1 MQKCDLKT
9 SQDKARQIYHRKK
22 FICPTMH
29 KSHNHSV
36 EVESWQ
42 NENISALGHRHGLT
56 LLQKMADRP
65 HHW

>member
-1 MQKCDLKT
+1 
-9 SQDKARQIYHRKK
+9 
-22 FICPTMH
+22 MH